1 MPPANAK
8 GTSCP
13 QGLGKAAPP
22 GPKLLPDRQALIPPW
37 GRGVVC
43 FLPLPTRP
51 SAAQALRI
59 QRKPELLSPGPCHK
73 TMSLGIFPAGQ

>member
-1 MPPANAK
+1 MPSGAGEGHRTKPR
-8 GTSCP
+8 T
-13 QGLGKAAPP
+13 LGS
-22 GPKLLPDRQALIPPW
+22 LLLDRQALISPG

-43 FLPLPTRP
+43 LLPLPNP

-73 TMSLGIFPAGQ
+73 TMSLGICPAGQ